1 MNERRNK
8 RLMQLV
14 RHVHG
19 LMDIDDTQKN
29 RNSQD
34 HLGSLYANDKKFC
47 FRDDDPYN
55 MHGEWTHFIPDQES
69 SKEDST
75 IIFYCHGGGYMT
87 GSCLYARSLTMKL
100 AKYTRHDV
108 FCFDYRLAPEH
119 PYPAA
124 VEDAVTAWKHIIGQG
139 YSPQDIIIAGD
150 SAGGNLALAL
160 ILTLRSQ
167 HQELP
172 KCLVL
177 FSPWT
182 DMTASSVT
190 YQTKLTLDPVLDPD
204 YIRKAAD
211 SYLNGTSA
219 ITPLVSP
226 LFADLT
232 GFPPTYIQVGENE
245 ILLDDSLQLH
255 KHLQECNVY
264 AEIDVFSSM
273 WHVFQMTPIR
283 TAREAILK
291 VNSFLKH
298 LN

>member
-14 RHVHG
+14 RRVHG

-34 HLGSLYANDKKFC
+34 HLGSLYANDKKFS
-47 FRDDDPYN
+47 FQGDNPNN
-55 MHGEWTHFIPDQES
+55 MHGEWTHFISDQETA
-69 SKEDST
+69 DST

-124 VEDAVTAWKHIIGQG
+124 VEDAVTAWNYIIAQG
-139 YSPQDIIIAGD
+139 HAPQNIIVAGD

-160 ILTLRSQ
+160 TLTLRSQ

-182 DMTASSVT
+182 DMTATSAT
-190 YQTKLTLDPVLDPD
+190 YQSRLTLDPVLDPD

-211 SYLNGTSA
+211 SYLNGFCAKS
-219 ITPLVSP
+219 PLVSP
-226 LFADLT
+226 LLADLT
-232 GFPPTYIQVGENE
+232 GFPPTYIQVGNNE
-245 ILLDDSLQLH
+245 ILLDDSVQFH
-255 KHLQECNVY
+255 KHLQECNV
-264 AEIDVFSSM
+264 SSSLDIFDNM

-291 VNSFLKH
+291 VNSFLKK
-298 LN
+298 LP